1 MAVGKITH
9 TISTGGTDMTFTQ
22 LLKKAKAL
30 GMNLAETAIGRMMD
44 IIEEETGRFPDWDD
58 KAPEWVIKNV
68 LGG

>member
-1 MAVGKITH
+1 
-9 TISTGGTDMTFTQ
+9 MTFTQ